1 MRRENL
7 KVENSKAEENVG
19 ACNTQKYEQVGSLAL
34 QSICQI
40 AISDQRV
47 PEFKDGKRRMQSQW
61 VSCRPIGNSTV
72 TEVRVLLRQGPR
84 PVEYATFKSVFLVVL
99 RSQG

>member
-47 PEFKDGKRRMQSQW
+47 PEFKDGKRRM
-61 VSCRPIGNSTV
+61 
-72 TEVRVLLRQGPR
+72 
-84 PVEYATFKSVFLVVL
+84 
-99 RSQG
+99 